1 MGVRYRLLSSRDS
14 VLVAVDP
21 IPRGTVITI
30 EDEKGM
36 RQVTARDDIPRG
48 HKMALRDILQG
59 EEIIKYGYPI
69 GRAKT
74 AIPAGGW
81 VHTHSCGTQLEGTL
95 EYSYRPAE
103 ETMEAFVR
111 RMVPLTKDLPRTFA
125 GYRRSNGKVG
135 VRNEIW
141 IIPTVGCVNQIAELV
156 AQRAREILA
165 REGLLAEKEKTGS
178 ASVAGGASTGQ
189 IDGVFTFPHPYGC
202 SQLGTDHETT
212 RRILANLTLHPNAG
226 GVLVLGLGCEN
237 NTVSEFKKLLGN
249 FDERR
254 IRFLVAQ
261 ELQDE
266 VEEALQ
272 VVLDLARQAAEDRRE
287 EVPVSELVVG
297 LKCGGSDGFSG
308 ITANPLVG
316 TFSDRLVALGGT
328 TILTEVPEMFGAET
342 ILMQRARDRE
352 IFEKTVH
359 LINDFKEYFIR
370 HDQVV
375 YENPSPGNKE
385 GGITTL
391 EDKSLGCVQKGGTA
405 PVCGVYPYGG
415 MVDTHGLVLLS
426 GPGNDIVSVTALA
439 AAGAHLVLF
448 TTGRG
453 TPLGGPVPT
462 VKIASNT
469 ALAEKKP
476 HWIDFDAGRL
486 LDLPGREERINLE
499 NEFYRLVLEVA
510 SGRPTKNEINGY
522 REIAIL
528 KDGVTL

>member
-1 MGVRYRLLSSRDS
+1 
-14 VLVAVDP
+14 
-21 IPRGTVITI
+21 
-30 EDEKGM
+30 
-36 RQVTARDDIPRG
+36 
-48 HKMALRDILQG
+48 
-59 EEIIKYGYPI
+59 
-69 GRAKT
+69 
-74 AIPAGGW
+74 
-81 VHTHSCGTQLEGTL
+81 
-95 EYSYRPAE
+95 
-103 ETMEAFVR
+103 
-111 RMVPLTKDLPRTFA
+111 
-125 GYRRSNGKVG
+125 
-135 VRNEIW
+135 
-141 IIPTVGCVNQIAELV
+141 
-156 AQRAREILA
+156 
-165 REGLLAEKEKTGS
+165 
-178 ASVAGGASTGQ
+178 
-189 IDGVFTFPHPYGC
+189 
-202 SQLGTDHETT
+202 
-212 RRILANLTLHPNAG
+212 
-226 GVLVLGLGCEN
+226 
-237 NTVSEFKKLLGN
+237 
-249 FDERR
+249 
-254 IRFLVAQ
+254 
-261 ELQDE
+261 
-266 VEEALQ
+266 
-272 VVLDLARQAAEDRRE
+272 
-287 EVPVSELVVG
+287 
-297 LKCGGSDGFSG
+297 
-308 ITANPLVG
+308 
-316 TFSDRLVALGGT
+316 
-328 TILTEVPEMFGAET
+328 MFGAET